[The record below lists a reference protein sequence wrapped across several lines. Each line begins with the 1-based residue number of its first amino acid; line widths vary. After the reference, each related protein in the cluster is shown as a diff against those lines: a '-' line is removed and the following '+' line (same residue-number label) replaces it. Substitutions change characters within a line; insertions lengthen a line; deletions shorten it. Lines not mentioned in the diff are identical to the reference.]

1 MKPEF
6 WWSVDC
12 AQGQRFRTTTRE
24 GVNSHTNNI
33 TVLVTIPLTAS
44 NNQAYENFN
53 LQGNESSP
61 PNTSYFIYL
70 KTEVLE
76 ARSKT

>member
-24 GVNSHTNNI
+24 GVSSHTNNI
-33 TVLVTIPLTAS
+33 TVLVTIPLTS
-44 NNQAYENFN
+44 F
-53 LQGNESSP
+53 LRFH
-61 PNTSYFIYL
+61 TLCL
-70 KTEVLE
+70 KQPSL
-76 ARSKT
+76 